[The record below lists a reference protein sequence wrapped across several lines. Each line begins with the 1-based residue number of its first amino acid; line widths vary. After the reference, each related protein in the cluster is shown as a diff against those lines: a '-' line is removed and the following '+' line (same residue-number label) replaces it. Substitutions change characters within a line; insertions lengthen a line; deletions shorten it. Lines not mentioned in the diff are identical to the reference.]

1 MRFLQVFKDYG
12 DQLIMTFLCKKNF
25 AYVWQEGAHLV
36 EEKELGGTHLS
47 SCSLHVSSSSNEL

>member
-1 MRFLQVFKDYG
+1 
-12 DQLIMTFLCKKNF
+12 MTFLCKKNF